1 MAVRQLA
8 LWLRPEEPAAT
19 ELDALIA
26 RLAGAHGTEAFAAH
40 LTLLAPAEREVDAAI
55 ASLAEVADQL
65 TPLRVTFSHTRCE
78 QVWRRSLYL
87 DAVAEPALRRLR
99 QVAAAAFGAPASPF
113 EPHLSLQYSWLP
125 IADKLRLAD
134 GLTLDLPMTVRFDR
148 LALWHT
154 EGELAGRWREVASR
168 DLGGRRR

>member
-1 MAVRQLA
+1 MTVRQLA
-8 LWLRPEEPAAT
+8 LWLLPEQPAAA

-26 RLAGAHGTEAFAAH
+26 RLAGAHGTAAFASH
-40 LTLLAPAEREVDAAI
+40 LTVLAPAEREVAAAI

-65 TPLRVTFSHTRCE
+65 TPLPVTFSHTRCE
-78 QVWRRSLYL
+78 QDWRRSLYL
-87 DAVAEPALRRLR
+87 DAVAEPALRCVRH
-99 QVAAAAFGAPASPF
+99 VAAAVFEVPASPF

-134 GLTLDLPMTVRFDR
+134 SLSLDLPMTVRFDR

-154 EGELAGRWREVASR
+154 EGELAGRWREIASR
-168 DLGGRRR
+168 DLGGRL